1 MQSRDVNCCTFLD
14 MEDGTIYIEPGLGNT
29 SGGLH
34 IQDLRWADY
43 ICRVAEIV
51 ESNIAA
57 DWPELVE
64 HARTQGYHLRDTT
77 PLVLMETI
85 PERFWDVKD
94 SESGYWFRRYVQP

>member
-1 MQSRDVNCCTFLD
+1 